1 MATPSVPLA
10 EDDPPVGGP
19 AAPRSLALL
28 AGALTGLL
36 SLTGML
42 RLTAGV
48 FSGGLSR
55 FALVVVLIAL
65 VPWVAYVAHRAQHG
79 RLTRGALGVVLG
91 LVVVGFA
98 AVWSS
103 VLGPVL
109 ALLCSLAAFAV
120 IWVRDWPLRRP
131 RGDDRFV
138 RIEELQRDE
147 E

>member
-1 MATPSVPLA
+1 MATPSAPLA
-10 EDDPPVGGP
+10 GDDQPAARP
-19 AAPRSLALL
+19 AAPPSLALL

-48 FSGGLSR
+48 FSGDLSR
-55 FALVVVLIAL
+55 FALVVVLVAL
-65 VPWVAYVAHRAQHG
+65 LPWVVYVASRARHG
-79 RLTRGALGVVLG
+79 RLTVRALAVVLG
-91 LVVVGFA
+91 LVAVGFA
-98 AVWSS
+98 AVWLS

-120 IWVRDWPLRRP
+120 VWVSDWPQRRP

-138 RIEELQRDE
+138 RIEELQRE

>member
-1 MATPSVPLA
+1 MATPSAAPLT
-10 EDDPPVGGP
+10 GGP
-19 AAPRSLALL
+19 ARTPVSRQLALL
-28 AGALTGLL
+28 AGTLTGLL

-48 FSGGLSR
+48 FSGTLSR
-55 FALVVVLIAL
+55 FAVVVVLAAM
-65 VPWVAYVAHRAQHG
+65 VPWVVYVAHRARHG
-79 RLTRGALGVVLG
+79 RLTARALGVVLG

-98 AVWSS
+98 AVWLS

-120 IWVRDWPLRRP
+120 VWVSDWPQRRP
-131 RGDDRFV
+131 RGEDRFV

-147 E
+147 EE